1 MPGILML
8 LEQRSP
14 VLYMKAYHRLHYL
27 WSLKL
32 VETEQTP
39 QLKDCRAPPPDR
51 EGAETGRILIQ
62 AIDNRPYPRRAGVI
76 ESPKPA
82 ELQLMKLS

>member
-1 MPGILML
+1 ML
-8 LEQRSP
+8 LGQRSL
-14 VLYMKAYHRLHYL
+14 VLYMEAYICLHYL
-27 WSLKL
+27 LSLEL
-32 VETEQTP
+32 VETKKTPPP

-62 AIDNRPYPRRAGVI
+62 TSDIRTLPCRAGVI

-82 ELQLMKLS
+82 ELPCQWYDFAT